1 MSYRQFNRQ
10 RSPFLLKRVR
20 YVLSRLFGT
29 RLQKAKSLHFVTV
42 NGKQFKRLVV
52 CDSYLASEIEHNLE
66 TFRGSE
72 HFPLLVTRYEREVW
86 VEFIHG
92 DTIKT
97 VDERIV
103 EKTADFYTSLY
114 TRNPRY
120 VDAANS
126 LFPYRL
132 HQDLRFLH
140 QVGILGDN
148 IYRELGETAERLV
161 PKKLW
166 LGFDYSDPVLKNFLI
181 RSDSGRLCA
190 VDVEGLVDNQLLGM
204 GVAKACIRWLG
215 PFRSLFFEHLA
226 RQNVP
231 DFQSDFPFIELCFL
245 AKWMKRAFFEQ
256 DWKVINPSQFE
267 RFCRF

>member
-1 MSYRQFNRQ
+1 
-10 RSPFLLKRVR
+10 
-20 YVLSRLFGT
+20 
-29 RLQKAKSLHFVTV
+29 
-42 NGKQFKRLVV
+42 
-52 CDSYLASEIEHNLE
+52 
-66 TFRGSE
+66 
-72 HFPLLVTRYEREVW
+72 
-86 VEFIHG
+86 
-92 DTIKT
+92 

-103 EKTADFYTSLY
+103 EKTADFYSSLY
-114 TRNPRY
+114 TRKPRH
-120 VDAANS
+120 VDAADT
-126 LFPYRL
+126 LFPHHL

-140 QVGILGDN
+140 QVDVLGDN
-148 IYRELGETAERLV
+148 IYRELSETAEKLI

-181 RSDSGRLCA
+181 RSDNGSLCA

-267 RFCRF
+267 RFRRL